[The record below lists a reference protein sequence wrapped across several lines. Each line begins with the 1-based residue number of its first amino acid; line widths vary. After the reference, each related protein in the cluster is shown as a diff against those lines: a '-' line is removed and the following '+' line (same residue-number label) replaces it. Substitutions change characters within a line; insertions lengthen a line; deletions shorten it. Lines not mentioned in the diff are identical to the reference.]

1 MSALR
6 AVSGLAD
13 KLLVDLLYRIP
24 NSVAISAKSWLNIDE
39 LIDVMW
45 EKLDMIRVYTRP
57 HGKTP
62 DYTAPVVLKRGA
74 DVGSFC
80 DAIHR
85 EIQKNL
91 RYAIVYGTSA
101 KHSRGQ
107 KVGPSHVLED
117 EDVVTLVK
125 KV

>member
-1 MSALR
+1 M
-6 AVSGLAD
+6 
-13 KLLVDLLYRIP
+13 P
-24 NSVAISAKSWLNIDE
+24 ISAKSWLNIDE

-45 EKLDMIRVYTRP
+45 EKLDMIRVYTKP
-57 HGKTP
+57 HGKVP

-74 DVGSFC
+74 TVESFC
-80 DAIHR
+80 DSIHR
-85 EIQKNL
+85 EIYKNL
-91 RYAIVYGTSA
+91 RYAYVYGTSA

-107 KVGPSHVLED
+107 KVGGSHVLED